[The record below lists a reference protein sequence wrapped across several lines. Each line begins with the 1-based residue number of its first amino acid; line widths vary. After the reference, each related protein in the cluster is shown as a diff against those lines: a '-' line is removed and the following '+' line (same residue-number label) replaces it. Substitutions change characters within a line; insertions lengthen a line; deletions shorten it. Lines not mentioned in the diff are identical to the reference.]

1 MCDVIDFK
9 TKKMLSKHRKKQKE
23 KVTDAEFDVDIVAKD
38 LEKVINRHIKRKTHG
53 FDIAC
58 ALADVTAQ
66 FIHDTAPSVASAQ
79 HILLTAIQQPLQ
91 EAIEY
96 EKGEL
101 EDDE

>member
-9 TKKMLSKHRKKQKE
+9 TKRMLSKHRKKQKE
-23 KVTDAEFDVDIVAKD
+23 KVIDAEFDVDIVAED
-38 LEKVINRHIKRKTHG
+38 LAKVINKHIKRKTHG

-58 ALADVTAQ
+58 ALADVSVQ

-79 HILLTAIQQPLQ
+79 HIILTALQQPLQ

-96 EKGEL
+96 EKGEY
-101 EDDE
+101 EDE